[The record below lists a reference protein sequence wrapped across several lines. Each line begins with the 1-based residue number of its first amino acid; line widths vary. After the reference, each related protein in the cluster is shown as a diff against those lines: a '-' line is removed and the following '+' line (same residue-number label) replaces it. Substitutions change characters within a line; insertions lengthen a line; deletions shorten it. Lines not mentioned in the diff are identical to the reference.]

1 MSSRRQ
7 QQVGDFVRDEIS
19 QILMYDMKDPRLGL
33 VSIMRVEMS
42 PDLRYARVFVSVYG
56 DEDERQNT
64 LRALSGAAGYI
75 RRLLAPRIHARHI
88 PELSFRLDRSMEHAE
103 SISRALNQILQDEP
117 SPSESDAGD
126 SREPDE

>member
-19 QILMYDMKDPRLGL
+19 QILLYDMKDPRLGL
-33 VSIMRVEMS
+33 VSLTRVEMS

-56 DEDERQNT
+56 DEDERQDT

-103 SISRALNQILQDEP
+103 SISRALNQIQQDERAT
-117 SPSESDAGD
+117 ESDAGE
-126 SREPDE
+126 SRESDG